1 MILLLFNCAVL
12 SLLACSCQTFNNTAQ
27 YKYQYPESLGD
38 GLEVASLEEVQ
49 MGTRPIETAVN
60 RILSGQYS
68 EVHSMLIYKNDKLV
82 VEEYFTGHDYQW
94 DAPGH
99 YADLRSWDT
108 DMPHYV
114 HSVSKSVTSMLIGI
128 AIDQGFME
136 HAQQSIFEYL
146 PDYQYLKAERK
157 EQITIEH
164 LLTGTS
170 GLQWAE
176 WNAPLSSVANDQVG
190 IYFHEKGP
198 VDFVLSRPLKHK
210 PGTHYVYSGGNFEV
224 LGVMLESASGLS
236 FKEFSRKYLF
246 EPLGLDSAQWAQ
258 MYLTG
263 EVHTAGGL
271 RITPREMVKIGAC
284 MLNHGS
290 WKGKRIL
297 SEDWVRKSALPYPGN
312 KGINIPG
319 EPSGKQGYSYS
330 WWTKTYYQ
338 GGKRIHMY
346 AAGGWGGQHI
356 MVIPEVN
363 MVVVFTGAN
372 YNSKRPPYKI
382 LEKYILPAIK

>member
-1 MILLLFNCAVL
+1 MKLLLFKCVVL
-12 SLLACSCQTFNNTAQ
+12 LMLACSCQTYDTTAL
-27 YKYQYPESLGD
+27 YKYQNPDSMGD

-49 MGTRPIETAVN
+49 ISRRPIEAAVN
-60 RILSGQYS
+60 RIQSGQYS
-68 EVHSMLIYKNDKLV
+68 EVHSMLIYKNGKLV
-82 VEEYFTGHDYQW
+82 LEEYFTGHDYQW

-99 YADLRSWDT
+99 YATLRSWDT
-108 DMPHYV
+108 DKPHYV
-114 HSVSKSVTSMLIGI
+114 HSVSKSVTSMLTGI
-128 AIDQGFME
+128 AIDHGFID
-136 HAQQSIFEYL
+136 HVQQSIFDYL
-146 PDYQYLKAERK
+146 PDYQYLKTENK

-190 IYFHEKGP
+190 IYYHEKGP
-198 VDFVLSRPLKHK
+198 VDFVLSRPLKRM
-210 PGTHYVYSGGNFEV
+210 PGTNFVYSGGNFEV
-224 LGVMLESASGLS
+224 LGVMLENASGMS
-236 FKEFSRKYLF
+236 FKKFSRKYLF
-246 EPLGLDSAQWAQ
+246 DPLGLDSAQWAQ
-258 MYLTG
+258 VYLSG
-263 EVHTAGGL
+263 EVHAAGSL

-284 MLNHGS
+284 MLNQGS

-297 SEDWVRKSALPYPGN
+297 SEDWVKKSALPYPGN

-338 GGKRIHMY
+338 GGRRIQMY

-356 MVIPEVN
+356 MVIPEVS

-372 YNSKRPPYKI
+372 YNSRRPPYMI
-382 LEKYILPAIK
+382 LKKYILPALQ